1 MLLLCQIKTMKISLK
16 GERIKDIKFFQLSF
30 VLLIT
35 YLSFSG
41 FFLEIAK
48 ANELENKSYNSESVI
63 KGVESCLRKNPYTI
77 QVYADFEE
85 KNISSEKV
93 LKLKNS
99 NYNNLK
105 FLILNLHPVQTQW
118 YSGYL
123 GLFAKKSDAQKIMD
137 QLLAKDLIP
146 YDSFVYRL
154 SETQMNRIKLEIKKN
169 NLNSEQTLAFANQ
182 VLCPKV
188 KNEIKKS
195 QLHQFTPHR
204 EKIPSE
210 KKINKKKLE
219 QIQTETAPIKEKF
232 KLSTKS
238 FFGGSAGANLHIF
251 NQNFRNIG
259 QVTQTQIFPTTNFS
273 LFYGVVFNNN
283 FSFDLSYRANST
295 KTPQIVGATAEIKN
309 KQMSLL
315 NLQLTKSFYAN
326 YIDSNWFYS
335 LRYGQYSVP
344 YLSVDINSE
353 VVKMENNSINMISLG
368 LKYKSIE
375 STFLNYEIS
384 AYYNYP
390 ITKGNKL
397 AIKSQSSYELDYGVW
412 LFHSAPHNLGLFL
425 NHQYYSAQNYTF
437 TDDTTEDYKDL
448 SNIFTAFEIRYL
460 FF

>member
-1 MLLLCQIKTMKISLK
+1 MKSSLK
-16 GERIKDIKFFQLSF
+16 GERIKDIKLFQLSF

-41 FFLEIAK
+41 FLLDTAK
-48 ANELENKSYNSESVI
+48 ANEIENKSYNSDSVI

-77 QVYADFEE
+77 QVYSDFEE

-123 GLFAKKSDAQKIMD
+123 GLFAKKSDAQKTMD

-188 KNEIKKS
+188 KTEVKKS
-195 QLHQFTPHR
+195 QSHETNPQR
-204 EKIPSE
+204 EKAQPE
-210 KKINKKKLE
+210 KKVTKQFKE
-219 QIQTETAPIKEKF
+219 QIQSEAIPAKEKF

-273 LFYGVVFNNN
+273 LFYGVVFNNTL
-283 FSFDLSYRANST
+283 SFDLSYRANST

-309 KQMSLL
+309 KQMSLF
-315 NLQLTKSFYAN
+315 NLQLTKSFDAN
-326 YIDSNWFYS
+326 YRDSNWFYS
-335 LRYGQYSVP
+335 LRYGQYSIP

-353 VVKMENNSINMISLG
+353 VVNMENNSINMISLG
-368 LKYKSIE
+368 LEYKSIE
-375 STFLNYEIS
+375 SKFLNYEIS

-390 ITKGNKL
+390 LTKGNKF

-412 LFHSAPHNLGLFL
+412 LLRSEPHNLGLFI
-425 NHQYYSAQNYTF
+425 NHQYYSAQNYNF
-437 TDDTTEDYKDL
+437 TDNSSEDYKNF
-448 SNIFTAFEIRYL
+448 SNLFTAFEVRYL